1 MIHTFCDY
9 KGSYALRLSTATVT
23 LPVNLSHKHRHV
35 IDARRPIQYGGGA
48 CNLLL
53 LNSNDHLELLFHATP
68 QTGAV
73 MTPAQAVEL
82 AQALTT
88 TAKNQQEVTTPTP
101 PKMPELRHIR
111 QPTNCGKSPGDA
123 PDAMESTRVDKSRW
137 GILFAGHLTAVTS
150 QQVITNPTLL
160 ARGNIA
166 QESPRATIARG
177 ITQVLGKLI
186 MHALA
191 RLDTGIAGATAQ
203 GHGVSGE
210 VMPATVIP
218 SGITDPTSNH
228 RGRPH
233 PWILRRWRHR
243 LRTRRHHCDYRG
255 DGRNHRPANHPCAS
269 PRHNKTPLGN
279 VTQPPSTPH

>member
-1 MIHTFCDY
+1 MIHSFCDY
-9 KGSYALRLSTATVT
+9 KGSYALRSSTATVT
-23 LPVNLSHKHRHV
+23 LPVSRNHKHRHV

-53 LNSNDHLELLFHATP
+53 LNGDEHVELLFHATP

-73 MTPAQAVEL
+73 MTPAQAAEL

-88 TAKNQQEVTTPTP
+88 LANHQTTA
-101 PKMPELRHIR
+101 PKRPGKPEPRLVR
-111 QPTNCGKSPGDA
+111 QPTNCCSRPGDA
-123 PDAMESTRVDKSRW
+123 LDAVGSDRVDKRKW
-137 GILFAGHLTAVTS
+137 GIAFAGHLTAVSS

-166 QESPRATIARG
+166 QEGPRAAIARG
-177 ITQVLGKLI
+177 ITKVLGKLI

-191 RLDTGIAGATAQ
+191 SLDAGIARAAAQ
-203 GHGVSGE
+203 GNSVSRE
-210 VMPATVIP
+210 PMPATGIP
-218 SGITDPTSNH
+218 GRITDPTSND

-243 LRTRRHHCDYRG
+243 LRTRRYHRDYRG
-255 DGRNHRPANHPCAS
+255 DGRNQRPTSHPGAS
-269 PRHNKTPLGN
+269 ARHNKTPLCN
-279 VTQPPSTPH
+279 VAQPPSTHD